1 MKNRAKAGLTL
12 VEMLCTVIIVLLF
25 SVGLVN
31 GMSLAV
37 KSYQQSLMSSESQI
51 LVSTLT
57 SIVSDELRYS
67 GTVTA
72 PAEGEGTVSFFSR
85 TYGEDSAFS
94 QNGDGQVLLKG
105 NKLLP
110 SKAYHYGM
118 QASVKLTVPEKN
130 VFHVVIE
137 ITSAS
142 GNSLAKSEFDVE
154 RLNVGNQR
162 DGT

>member
-1 MKNRAKAGLTL
+1 MKNKAKAGLTL
-12 VEMLCTVIIVLLF
+12 VEMLCTVVIVLLF

-37 KSYQQSLMSSESQI
+37 NSYQQSLMSSESQV

-67 GTVTA
+67 GTVTVS
-72 PAEGEGTVSFFSR
+72 EEDGTVHFFSR
-85 TYGEDSAFS
+85 TYGEDSSFS
-94 QNGDGQVLLKG
+94 QNEDGQVLLKE
-105 NKLLP
+105 NKVLP

-118 QASVKLTVPEKN
+118 RASVTLTVLRKD

-137 ITSAS
+137 VTSAKGS
-142 GNSLAKSEFDVE
+142 SLAKSEFDVE
-154 RLNVGNQR
+154 RLNVGN
-162 DGT
+162 TT

>member
-67 GTVTA
+67 GTVTT
-72 PAEGEGTVSFFSR
+72 PEGGEGPVSFFSR
-85 TYGEDSAFS
+85 TYGEDSTFS
-94 QNGDGQVLLKG
+94 RNQDGQVLLKG

-118 QASVKLTVPEKN
+118 QACVTLTVPEKD

>member
-72 PAEGEGTVSFFSR
+72 PADGEGRVSFFSR

-94 QNGDGQVLLKG
+94 QNEDGQVLLKG

-118 QASVKLTVPEKN
+118 QASVQLTVPEKD

-137 ITSAS
+137 VTSAS

>member
-12 VEMLCTVIIVLLF
+12 VEMLCTVLIVLLF
-25 SVGLVN
+25 SIGLVN

-37 KSYQQSLMSSESQI
+37 RSYQQSLMSSESQV

-67 GTVTA
+67 GTVT
-72 PAEGEGTVSFFSR
+72 PPEEEGGTVYFFSR

-94 QNGDGQVLLKG
+94 QNEDGQVLLKD

-118 QASVKLTVPEKN
+118 QANVTLTVPRTN
-130 VFHVVIE
+130 VFHVIIE
-137 ITSAS
+137 VTDAS
-142 GNSLAKSEFDVE
+142 GNSLARSEFDVD
-154 RLNVGNQR
+154 RLNVGEQR

>member
-72 PAEGEGTVSFFSR
+72 PADGEGRVSFF
-85 TYGEDSAFS
+85 
-94 QNGDGQVLLKG
+94 
-105 NKLLP
+105 
-110 SKAYHYGM
+110 
-118 QASVKLTVPEKN
+118 
-130 VFHVVIE
+130 
-137 ITSAS
+137 
-142 GNSLAKSEFDVE
+142 
-154 RLNVGNQR
+154 
-162 DGT
+162 

>member
-72 PAEGEGTVSFFSR
+72 PADGEGPSSAGPTARTAPSPRTGTARSF
-85 TYGEDSAFS
+85 
-94 QNGDGQVLLKG
+94 
-105 NKLLP
+105 
-110 SKAYHYGM
+110 
-118 QASVKLTVPEKN
+118 
-130 VFHVVIE
+130 
-137 ITSAS
+137 
-142 GNSLAKSEFDVE
+142 
-154 RLNVGNQR
+154 
-162 DGT
+162 